1 VEAFREAQPFEPV
14 DEVVREE
21 QELKVRLVG
30 QKMVGRNFGQGG
42 IALQFLDDQLDSRP
56 VVVESPQVDGL

>member
-1 VEAFREAQPFEPV
+1 MEAFREAQPFEPV